1 VSEPSLLSVSCQ
13 VEGTAATIAVTG
25 EFDLSGRPAFLAV
38 FHRALDGGVDLV
50 TIDASGLTFA
60 DSTALVALFQARE
73 AAETRN
79 VKFQL
84 APVSDALHR
93 LLSLAGVV
101 DAFGILEV

>member
-13 VEGTAATIAVTG
+13 VEGAAATIAVTG
-25 EFDLSGRPAFLAV
+25 EFDLSGRPAFLAA
-38 FHRALDGGVDLV
+38 FQRALDGGVDLV
-50 TIDASGLTFA
+50 TIDASELSFA

-79 VKFQL
+79 VKFRL

-93 LLSLAGVV
+93 VLSLAGVV
-101 DAFGILEV
+101 DAFDTLEV

>member
-1 VSEPSLLSVSCQ
+1 VLR
-13 VEGTAATIAVTG
+13 
-25 EFDLSGRPAFLAV
+25 GRERSSFLAA

-50 TIDASGLTFA
+50 TIDASELTFA

-93 LLSLAGVV
+93 VLSLPGVV
-101 DAFGILEV
+101 DAFDVLDV